1 VQEQQ
6 ALIILQK
13 IIQHQIILATLIK
26 IAHLTE
32 IAQALAIQ
40 RLLPQEVVQRLA
52 LLEVVD
58 LLAAEDQERVVV
70 NNGRK
75 NARLNNS
82 IIV

>member
-1 VQEQQ
+1 MQEQQ

-13 IIQHQIILATLIK
+13 IIQHQIIQATLIK
-26 IAHLTE
+26 IAHE
-32 IAQALAIQ
+32 VIQVLAIQ
-40 RLLPQEVVQRLA
+40 RLLPQEVAQRLA
-52 LLEVVD
+52 LVVVD
-58 LLAAEDQERVVV
+58 LLAVEEQERVVV